1 MVLEASGDQVT
12 STTEKDRD
20 CATFA
25 RAALFPG
32 RMHRD
37 VAHANHFPALNVLDR
52 YRRQMNER
60 SGGTI
65 APSSLFPR
73 RVVVV
78 RDLANPDGPVQWNGQ
93 PDIDASD
100 ASFEVIPRV
109 LLVRCTSDCNKLT
122 EDYKRAFTQKRIGEE
137 GQERSEIILC
147 TDRILQNDYKEP
159 LSSTVAKELPARSLA
174 AVEEVL
180 AHELVKLAH
189 AGDKDITKIEVAA
202 AKAAECYY
210 SRHKYDDKMQ
220 VKRGSGLPLGFSL
233 MPGVIQSWAKSSCV
247 ITNATKNLQQET
259 ELSKAEAQAA
269 VQEALKKG
277 S

>member
-12 STTEKDRD
+12 FSTEKDRD

-25 RAALFPG
+25 RAALFPD

-37 VAHANHFPALNVLDR
+37 VAHTNHFPALNVLDR
-52 YRRQMNER
+52 YRRQIDER

-78 RDLANPDGPVQWNGQ
+78 RDLSNPDGPVQWNGQ

-100 ASFEVIPRV
+100 ASFEVIPRI
-109 LLVRCTSDCNKLT
+109 LTIRCTSDCHKLT
-122 EDYKRAFTQKRIGEE
+122 EVYKRAFTQKSVGEE
-137 GQERSEIILC
+137 GQERTEIILC

-159 LSSTVAKELPARSLA
+159 LSSTVAKELPAQSFA

-180 AHELVKLAH
+180 AHELVKLTY
-189 AGDKDITKIEVAA
+189 AGDKDIAKIEVEA

-220 VKRGSGLPLGFSL
+220 IKRGSGLPRGFSL
-233 MPGVIQSWAKSSCV
+233 FPGTLQSWTKSSCV
-247 ITNATKNLQQET
+247 ITHATKNLQQET
-259 ELSKAEAQAA
+259 GLGKAEAREAI
-269 VQEALKKG
+269 QEVLKK
-277 S
+277 SS